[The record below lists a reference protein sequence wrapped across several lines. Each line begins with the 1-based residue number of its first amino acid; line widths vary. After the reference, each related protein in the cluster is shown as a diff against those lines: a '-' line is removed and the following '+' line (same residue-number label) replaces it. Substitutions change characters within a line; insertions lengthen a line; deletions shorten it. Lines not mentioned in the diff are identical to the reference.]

1 MVVVIRVVTF
11 AVLLILALVAV
22 SLVIGIFRPETGGL
36 EKLVLAILTASCVAL
51 GAAARSGAGRLQQ
64 RATSR

>member
-1 MVVVIRVVTF
+1 MVVLIRMVTF
-11 AVLLILALVAV
+11 AVLVVLALVAV
-22 SLVIGIFRPETGGL
+22 SLVIGMFSPETGGL
-36 EKLVLAILTASCVAL
+36 EKSVLAILTASCVAL